1 MLLALAV
8 RLFCAEP
15 LELIARTIPTA
26 RIKLRNCFDLDIA
39 NAPDSKFLGLG
50 LQKLAREAARLAHSI
65 GRVNDSIAARRGSTM
80 VSCSTRF
87 VQRKRCDSVSNFDG
101 FSKDFRLWRSDN

>member
-1 MLLALAV
+1 MLFAFAV

-26 RIKLRNCFDLDIA
+26 RMKLTTCFDFDIRD
-39 NAPDSKFLGLG
+39 APDSKFLGPG

-65 GRVNDSIAARRGSTM
+65 GKSTTRLPQDAAAQWYRVQLGLSREK
-80 VSCSTRF
+80 
-87 VQRKRCDSVSNFDG
+87 QCDPATNLLG
-101 FSKDFRLWRSDN
+101 FSKDPRLW